1 MEFNSSQRSTLG
13 VEVEYWLVDDR
24 TGLPVPA
31 SVEILA
37 EMGRPFGGEHPKA
50 KHELFESSLEVI
62 TGVCDTVAQT
72 RADLQGTI
80 DELRPYLRA
89 RGARMMSA
97 GTHPFAHWADLTVS
111 PNPRYEALV
120 ETLQWPVRR
129 LMIHGVHVHVGVRS
143 GEKSIATVNALTTFL
158 PHLLA
163 LSCSSPFLESEKT
176 GLASTRTKIFEILP
190 TAGLPPQLSGWGE
203 FEMFLD
209 ALIRAGSISTV
220 REVWWDIRPHPGFGT
235 VELRMCDGI
244 PTLTEISAV
253 TALAQCLV
261 TWFDTLI
268 DEGAPVPVRPSWVVR
283 ENKWRAARYGLEAN
297 IIIDEHGNSRPLVE
311 DLLELVEHLRP
322 LAVQLECEE
331 ELLLIP
337 EIIAKGASY
346 QRQLA
351 LAAGGAD
358 LREVVAALAAELD
371 QGLPS

>member
-1 MEFNSSQRSTLG
+1 MEFNSSERSTLG

-24 TGLPVPA
+24 TGLPLPA
-31 SVEILA
+31 SVEILS
-37 EMGRPFGGEHPKA
+37 EMGKPFGGEHPKA
-50 KHELFESSLEVI
+50 KHELFESSVEVI

-72 RADLQGTI
+72 RDDLQGTI

-97 GTHPFAHWADLTVS
+97 GTHPFAHWGDLTVS

-143 GEKSIATVNALTTFL
+143 AEKSIATVNALTTYL

-244 PTLTEISAV
+244 PTLAEISAV

-261 TWFDTLI
+261 TWFDMLI

-283 ENKWRAARYGLEAN
+283 ENKWRAARYGLDAN
-297 IIIDEHGNSRPLVE
+297 IIIDERGNTSPLVQ
-311 DLLELVEHLRP
+311 DLLALIEQLRP
-322 LAVQLECEE
+322 IAEQLHCQE
-331 ELLLIP
+331 ELALIP
-337 EIIAKGASY
+337 EILARGASY

-358 LREVVAALAAELD
+358 LRDVVFALAHELEN
-371 QGLPS
+371 GFPE